1 MKKTLM
7 LLIGLQISAVILL
20 PSCTEEKLGPST
32 LRLRFSSPADERT
45 LLPSAPEKMKV
56 SKYSVHIVGPN
67 GYDKTFETSSSELEI
82 TDIVI
87 GNYSIDV
94 HSLNSNSEKIAA
106 GSTSVWL
113 YRGNNQFTVV
123 LDTLF
128 GQGKLKADFSWNPKQ
143 VSDPRIEVELIN
155 QNNEKISLDSSIFSI
170 DKINGTYRMGEV
182 SLPSGSYTLHA
193 KIIDN
198 EQIVSGLVEAVRISN
213 NDTTSGNLS
222 FIIGNTSVSMVLGFK
237 NNVSSPISATVTA
250 SPESVDKADIPESV
264 TFTITLGELPS
275 GMKSDEISVAWF
287 LEGEKI
293 DGENSLVLTHKPKPG
308 VMRYDALLYHQYKG
322 SIGSITINY
331 TMPYYA
337 E

>member
-7 LLIGLQISAVILL
+7 LLIGLLLSAVILL

-32 LRLRFSSPADERT
+32 LRLRFSSPASERT
-45 LLPSAPEKMKV
+45 LLPSSPEKMNV
-56 SKYSVHIVGPN
+56 SKYSVHIAGPN
-67 GYDKTFETSSSELEI
+67 GYDKTFETSTSELEI
-82 TDIVI
+82 TDVVI

-94 HSLNSNSEKIAA
+94 HSINSDGEKIAA
-106 GSTSVWL
+106 GSKSVWL

-128 GQGKLKADFSWNPKQ
+128 GQGKFKADFRWNTKQ
-143 VSDPRIEVELIN
+143 VSDPTIDVELIN
-155 QNNEKISLDSSIFSI
+155 QNNEKVILDSALFSI
-170 DKINGTYRMGEV
+170 DKANGIYRMNEV
-182 SLPSGSYTLHA
+182 SLPAGSYTLHA

-198 EQIVSGLVEAVRISN
+198 DQIVSGLVEAVRISN
-213 NDTTSGNLS
+213 NDITSGSLS

-237 NNVSSPISATVTA
+237 NNVSSPISATLTA
-250 SPESVDKADIPESV
+250 SPESVDKSNIPESV
-264 TFTITLGELPS
+264 QFRITLGELPS

-287 LEGEKI
+287 LEGERLE
-293 DGENSLVLTHKPKPG
+293 GENSLVLTHKPKPG